1 MPFYL
6 GIDAGGTKTDCAISN
21 GAELLGQS
29 ASASCKASRVGEEQ
43 AARNLHEGIVKV
55 CEAARINPHEIQ
67 QVCIGISGASL
78 PGTVKWAQSV
88 IHELIPGTVRVTGDH
103 VIAHRAAFGI
113 LPGVLVIAGTG
124 SVAYGRNDAGTTARA
139 GGWGAV
145 ISDEGSAFWIGRE
158 AVATALR
165 TWDRG
170 TSDGLL
176 ASISQSWDAQSPE
189 EVIRI
194 ANSDSRARFAE
205 LAKFVAAAAERGDAE
220 AQTVV
225 GRAGKELSRLAGAVI
240 TRLWPD
246 GGTVRVAMTGGVLQG
261 SLLVRNAFQNA
272 LLLEYP
278 HAVVSFAY
286 VRPVLGALELAAER
300 GVLR

>member
-21 GAELLGQS
+21 GAELLGQA
-29 ASASCKASRVGEEQ
+29 ASASCKASRVGEEE
-43 AARNLHEGIVKV
+43 AARNLHEGIIKV
-55 CEAARINPHEIQ
+55 CEAAKVSPHEIQ
-67 QVCIGISGASL
+67 QVCLGISGASL
-78 PGTVKWAQSV
+78 PGTVKWAQNV
-88 IHELIPGTVRVTGDH
+88 IHELVPGTVRVTGDH

-124 SVAYGRNDAGTTARA
+124 SVCYGRNDAGSTARA
-139 GGWGAV
+139 GGWGPA

-158 AVATALR
+158 AVSAALR
-165 TWDRG
+165 SWDKG
-170 TSDGLL
+170 ASDGLL
-176 ASISQSWDAQSPE
+176 ADITRCWNVQQPE
-189 EVIRI
+189 EVVRI
-194 ANSDSRARFAE
+194 ANSDARARFAE
-205 LAKFVAAAAERGDAE
+205 LAKPVAAAAERGDND

-225 GRAGKELSRLAGAVI
+225 GRAGRELAGLAGAVI

-246 GGTVRVAMTGGVLQG
+246 GGTVRVAMAGGVLQG
-261 SLLVRNAFQNA
+261 SLLVRNSFQNQ
-272 LLLEYP
+272 LHLEYP

-300 GVLR
+300 GVLQ

>member
-21 GAELLGQS
+21 GAELLGQA
-29 ASASCKASRVGEEQ
+29 ASASCKASRVGEEE
-43 AARNLHEGIVKV
+43 AARNLHEGIIKV
-55 CEAARINPHEIQ
+55 CEAAKVSPHEIQ
-67 QVCIGISGASL
+67 QVCLGISGASL
-78 PGTVKWAQSV
+78 PGTVKWAQNV
-88 IHELIPGTVRVTGDH
+88 IHELVPGTVRVTGDH

-124 SVAYGRNDAGTTARA
+124 SVCYGRNDAGSTARA
-139 GGWGAV
+139 GGWGPA

-158 AVATALR
+158 AVSAALR
-165 TWDRG
+165 SWDKG
-170 TSDGLL
+170 VSDGLL
-176 ASISQSWDAQSPE
+176 ADITRCWNVQQPE
-189 EVIRI
+189 EVVRI
-194 ANSDSRARFAE
+194 ANSDARARFAE
-205 LAKFVAAAAERGDAE
+205 LANPVAAAAERGDND

-225 GRAGKELSRLAGAVI
+225 GRAGRELAGLAGAVI

-246 GGTVRVAMTGGVLQG
+246 GGTVRVAMAGGVLQG
-261 SLLVRNAFQNA
+261 SLLVRNSFQNQ
-272 LLLEYP
+272 LHLEYP

-300 GVLR
+300 GVLQ